1 MQCTDRGTSHDRV
14 VRRTLWFV
22 TNPSRQPRIQDLA
35 DALRGLVEQGA
46 GVRGTA
52 RKMGVAHSTVSQWIN
67 AKRVPDVEDVAALL
81 VALDVKGDKRNE
93 VLALARAAA
102 ESSYLATGVSE
113 QLAAMLD
120 NERRAK
126 TILDWS
132 PLLIPGMLQTSDYA
146 RGVFGTGPEAE
157 TRVAVRM
164 GRRDALTR
172 RSPIELVAIIH
183 VSALLQNIGGAAVMA
198 EQLEHLLKMAE
209 LPSVELLA
217 VPNEAGWHPGLLGP
231 FVLYSFENRRSVVH
245 LEHHKSGVF
254 LYTDGDV
261 DAYKVAAQ
269 VVREA
274 AMSAEDTA
282 VLIADVLNSK
292 WR

>member
-1 MQCTDRGTSHDRV
+1 V

-22 TNPSRQPRIQDLA
+22 TVTSRQPRVQELA
-35 DALRGLVEQGA
+35 DALRNLIEQGA

-52 RKMGVAHSTVSQWIN
+52 RRMGVAHSTVSQWIN
-67 AKRVPDVEDVAALL
+67 AKRVPGVADVASLL
-81 VALDVKGDKRNE
+81 EVLDAPSETRDE
-93 VLALARAAA
+93 ILALARAAA

-126 TILDWS
+126 RIIDWS
-132 PLLIPGMLQTSDYA
+132 PLMIPGMLQTSDYA
-146 RGVFGTGPEAE
+146 RAVFGTGPDAE

-164 GRRDALTR
+164 GRRDALTKS
-172 RSPIELVAIIH
+172 SPVELVAVIH
-183 VSALLQNIGGAAVMA
+183 EAALLQNIGGASVMS

-209 LPSVELLA
+209 LPSVTLFA
-217 VPNEAGWHPGLLGP
+217 VRNEAAWHPGLLGP
-231 FVLYSFENRRSVVH
+231 FILYEFENRRSVVH

-254 LYTDGDV
+254 LYDKGDV
-261 DAYKVAAQ
+261 GAYKVAAQ
-269 VVREA
+269 TVREA

-282 VLIADVLNSK
+282 ALIADVLNSK

>member
-1 MQCTDRGTSHDRV
+1 
-14 VRRTLWFV
+14 
-22 TNPSRQPRIQDLA
+22 
-35 DALRGLVEQGA
+35 
-46 GVRGTA
+46 
-52 RKMGVAHSTVSQWIN
+52 MGVAHSTVSQWIN
-67 AKRVPDVEDVAALL
+67 AKRVPDVDDVVSLL
-81 VALDVKGDKRNE
+81 DALDVSSDARDE
-93 VLALARAAA
+93 ILALARAAA

-120 NERRAK
+120 HERRAK
-126 TILDWS
+126 KIVDWS
-132 PLLIPGMLQTSDYA
+132 PLMIPGMLQTSDYA
-146 RGVFGTGPEAE
+146 RAVFGTGPEAE

-172 RSPIELVAIIH
+172 SNPVELVAVIH
-183 VSALLQNIGGAAVMA
+183 MAALLQNIGGSSVMSD
-198 EQLEHLLKMAE
+198 QLEHLLKMAS
-209 LPSVELLA
+209 LGSVQLLA

-231 FVLYSFENRRSVVH
+231 FVIYEFENRRPVVH

-254 LYTDGDV
+254 LYDRGDV
-261 DAYKVAAQ
+261 DAYRVAAQ

-282 VLIADVLNSK
+282 ALIADVLNSK

>member
-1 MQCTDRGTSHDRV
+1 
-14 VRRTLWFV
+14 
-22 TNPSRQPRIQDLA
+22 
-35 DALRGLVEQGA
+35 
-46 GVRGTA
+46 
-52 RKMGVAHSTVSQWIN
+52 MGVAHSTVSQWIN
-67 AKRVPDVEDVAALL
+67 GKRVPDVEDVAALL
-81 VALDVKGDKRNE
+81 DALEVAGDTRDK

-126 TILDWS
+126 RITDWS
-132 PLLIPGMLQTSDYA
+132 PLLIPGMLQTSNYA
-146 RGVFGTGPEAE
+146 RAVFGTGPEAE

-172 RSPIELVAIIH
+172 SNPVELVAVIH
-183 VSALLQNIGGAAVMA
+183 VAALIQNIGGADVMR
-198 EQLEHLLKMAE
+198 EQLEHLLKMIE
-209 LPSVELLA
+209 LQSVTLLA
-217 VPNEAGWHPGLLGP
+217 VPNEASWHPGLLGP
-231 FVLYSFENRRSVVH
+231 FVLYEFETRPPVVH

-254 LYTDGDV
+254 LYDKGDV
-261 DAYKVAAQ
+261 GAYQLAAEM
-269 VVREA
+269 VREA

-282 VLIADVLNSK
+282 ALIAEIRNSK

>member
-1 MQCTDRGTSHDRV
+1 V

-22 TNPSRQPRIQDLA
+22 TVTSRQPRIQDLA
-35 DALRGLVEQGA
+35 DALRVLVEPPGP

-67 AKRVPDVEDVAALL
+67 ARRVPDVDDVAALL
-81 VALDVKGDKRNE
+81 DALEVKASKRDE
-93 VLALARAAA
+93 VLALAHAAA
-102 ESSYLATGVSE
+102 ESSYLASGVSE
-113 QLAAMLD
+113 QLAAVLD

-126 TILDWS
+126 KILDWS

-146 RGVFGTGPEAE
+146 RAVFGAGPEAE

-172 RSPIELVAIIH
+172 SNPVELVAIIH
-183 VSALLQNIGGAAVMA
+183 VAALLQNIGGAAVMA
-198 EQLEHLLKMAE
+198 EQLDHLVKMTE
-209 LPSVELLA
+209 LPSVQLLA
-217 VPNEAGWHPGLLGP
+217 VPNEADWHPGLLGP
-231 FVLYSFENRRSVVH
+231 FVFYTFENRRSVVH

-254 LYTDGDV
+254 LYNAGDV

-269 VVREA
+269 EVREV

-282 VLIADVLNSK
+282 ALIAEIRKNR